1 MASSISAWKMQMFQ
15 RDVSTSLMRGA
26 MDDVAQNVMSL
37 IDAMPT
43 ATPPSTGMMDIR
55 V

>member
-1 MASSISAWKMQMFQ
+1 MAMSISAWKTEIFQ

-37 IDAMPT
+37 LDAMPT
-43 ATPPSTGMMDIR
+43 ATAPSSGMMDIR